1 MYCDS
6 YFNPKKQEAS
16 KLLNKYK
23 ITKDYKDIEKA
34 FRLDNTNSD
43 ICYTI
48 SKSILKKKEYSSSNS
63 IIKQILMI
71 GGREKEEYDNLIKIA
86 HVHPTIKITKL
97 TRSSIVLD
105 SEDKDRQKT
114 KSRSFYLNKWCKRQ
128 SFSSQ

>member
-1 MYCDS
+1 MGSYFSNSLTIEQYDENTLYCDS

-48 SKSILKKKEYSSSNS
+48 SKSILKKKR
-63 IIKQILMI
+63 I
-71 GGREKEEYDNLIKIA
+71 
-86 HVHPTIKITKL
+86 
-97 TRSSIVLD
+97 
-105 SEDKDRQKT
+105 
-114 KSRSFYLNKWCKRQ
+114 
-128 SFSSQ
+128 

>member
-1 MYCDS
+1 MGSYFSNSLTIEQYDENTLYCDS

-48 SKSILKKKEYSSSNS
+48 SKSILKKKN
-63 IIKQILMI
+63 IVQV
-71 GGREKEEYDNLIKIA
+71 IA
-86 HVHPTIKITKL
+86 L
-97 TRSSIVLD
+97 
-105 SEDKDRQKT
+105 
-114 KSRSFYLNKWCKRQ
+114 LNKY
-128 SFSSQ
+128 